1 MDAWKGLICQGNR
14 SFERARFDDAI
25 EQYQMALHEADRCID
40 SLARECAHECL
51 ESDGR
56 GGCRYLDAVAA
67 LAAYVV
73 TRLNLADLCIALDR
87 TEEAA
92 AHLRDM
98 QARLDGIVDDGRQPW
113 TLRAAALRNSRRA
126 QDAVLSFVE
135 EHGIAGA
142 ACAYERPI
150 THLPPSAALH

>member
-1 MDAWKGLICQGNR
+1 MDAWKRLICRGNR
-14 SFERARFDDAI
+14 SFERARYDDAV
-25 EQYQMALHEADRCID
+25 EQYRMALHEADRCID
-40 SLARECAHECL
+40 CLARACAHESL
-51 ESDGR
+51 EADGPVE
-56 GGCRYLDAVAA
+56 CRYLDAVAA

-73 TRLNLADLCIALDR
+73 TRLNLADLCIALDCA
-87 TEEAA
+87 EEAA

-135 EHGIAGA
+135 RHGIAGA
-142 ACAYERPI
+142 PCAYERPI